1 MCATDGLPVGAFVAH
16 GRHVDALRRA
26 LRKAAWLKAG
36 INVTPYAEGD
46 ATGAEAAAALPD
58 ADAPSVL
65 RAVHVTPL
73 GAAAMAA
80 GGAGLPTAIE
90 GLLKQQP
97 GESTAAVRWVPG
109 LRVRSAACGFGRP
122 ATRPWAA
129 VEVVGVASEG
139 GDESGGSSGS
149 DQQPFTYSE
158 LFAGIGGF
166 RVALDS
172 LGGRC
177 VFASELDESAQ
188 KVYHKNFGD
197 CPFGDILEIGTEEI
211 GSHDVLTGGFPCQ
224 PFSNLGEKQG
234 FADPRGQLFREIIRV
249 IYACRPR
256 AVILENVANLVYID
270 GGSSL
275 EQILQDL
282 SDVGYD
288 VDWRLINCS
297 ELLPQQRLRLYI
309 VGLRRDIDGKTD
321 FRWPELPVLDTSLA
335 QVLEGPEVDN
345 DTQNMLSEEQ
355 FAKLQTSSEYM
366 QDPEKRLAQLH
377 AKARTLTSGY
387 RGGIRSEFVFR
398 VGAPRP
404 RYFTVRECARLQG
417 FPESFVHC
425 GSEGLPDRNR
435 AYHQLGNAVC
445 PVVVAAIAA
454 CVLSAI
460 GLHRGTLPS
469 GAATSHGIEPLP
481 RGPDPHRGLTASA
494 LELLLAASPTDTAES
509 LQLRVLCEAFLLGGS
524 SGVPS
529 STGCGRELSA
539 SDVEGLRRL
548 LTSSLPGAQTTAL
561 FAIGRVAYLEGQT
574 GVAKTAPAAVVASGG
589 LLGLVTGCL
598 AGANEVQRQA
608 VTTLKILS
616 TFESV
621 VGPLA
626 RDACALQR
634 LREFMQDAEAGGS
647 IGRQAG
653 EILQNLGVLGNAS
666 PPPAMGAVGCE
677 CACAEDF

>member
-270 GGSSL
+270 GG
-275 EQILQDL
+275 
-282 SDVGYD
+282 
-288 VDWRLINCS
+288 
-297 ELLPQQRLRLYI
+297 
-309 VGLRRDIDGKTD
+309 
-321 FRWPELPVLDTSLA
+321 WPELPVLDTSLA

-653 EILQNLGVLGNAS
+653 EILQNLGVLGNGS
-666 PPPAMGAVGCE
+666 PPPAMGTVGCE
-677 CACAEDF
+677 CA